1 MKATEAWTDASIVWS
16 RAKQKPADP
25 QNGDFDMHKTLAA
38 IALTLTIAGAAG
50 PAFAIGPASLA
61 RDLMYTSA
69 IGHSPEVPLTT
80 RAGFVRP
87 AMPFVLRSP
96 TEAEGRGYELKTY
109 LSGRAIVDYV
119 FSRAVNAVHAVT
131 FLR

>member
-1 MKATEAWTDASIVWS
+1 
-16 RAKQKPADP
+16 
-25 QNGDFDMHKTLAA
+25 MHRTLAA
-38 IALTLTIAGAAG
+38 IALSLTITAAAG

-69 IGHSPEVPLTT
+69 IGHSSEVPLTT

-87 AMPFVLRSP
+87 SVPFVLRSP
-96 TEAEGRGYELKTY
+96 AVIEGEGYELKSYSQSLTVV
-109 LSGRAIVDYV
+109 VDYV
-119 FSRAVNAVHAVT
+119 FSEAFKAVHAVT